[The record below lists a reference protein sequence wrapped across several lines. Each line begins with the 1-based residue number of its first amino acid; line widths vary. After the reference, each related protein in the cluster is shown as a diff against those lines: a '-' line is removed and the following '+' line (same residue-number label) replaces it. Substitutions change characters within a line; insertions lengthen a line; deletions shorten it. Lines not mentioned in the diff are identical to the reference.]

1 MSKERT
7 LIKNTA
13 IVTIGKVCT
22 QLVSFFLLPLYT
34 TFLTT
39 TEYGVVDLL
48 NTLISLLIPIL
59 TFQVDQGIF
68 RFLIDSRENEEG
80 QKKLIT
86 TITFFI
92 LRQVAIY
99 MVIFLAVSPWINNE
113 YKYFLATNLIAT
125 SCTNILLQVAR
136 GLGNNT
142 KYTVG
147 SFLSGAAT
155 IVLNVIFIAG
165 FKLGAYGMLYANLIG
180 NIVCIIYIFVSMKLY
195 KKVKRIYY
203 DKTVLKE
210 LLKYSLPLIP
220 NAISWWI
227 VNVSNRMII
236 TYFMNVSMNGIY
248 SVANKFSSVVTTIYS
263 VFNITWTESVSVNF
277 KSEDK
282 DEYFSKIFD
291 VTVRFFGALCLG
303 IIAFMPFAF
312 SILVNESFNE
322 AYMQIPILII
332 GAMFNILV
340 SFLGTIYVA
349 KKLSKEIA
357 KISLVTAVINIVIDL
372 ALINFIGLY
381 AASLS
386 TVISWLVM
394 FIYRFIDSR
403 KYVKLKVDKKI
414 VISMIIGTII
424 TLVSYYLN
432 NNILSIVVALLITI
446 YAVCINL
453 KNVNFL
459 YKAVKDKFAKR

>member
-34 TFLTT
+34 AYLTT

-68 RFLIDSRENEEG
+68 RFLIDSRDNEEG

-86 TITFFI
+86 TITFFV

-99 MVIFLAVSPWINNE
+99 MVIFLVVSPWINNE

-142 KYTVG
+142 KYTIG
-147 SFLSGAAT
+147 SFLSGVAT
-155 IVLNVIFIAG
+155 IVLNVILIAG
-165 FKLGAYGMLYANLIG
+165 FKLSAYGMLYANLIG

-312 SILVNESFNE
+312 SILVNESYNE

-332 GAMFNILV
+332 GTMFNILV

-357 KISLVTAVINIVIDL
+357 KISLVTAIINIVIDL

-414 VISMIIGTII
+414 VISMIIFTIV
-424 TLVSYYLN
+424 TLISYYLN
-432 NNILSIVVALLITI
+432 NNILSIIVALLITI

-453 KNVNFL
+453 KNVSFL

>member
-277 KSEDK
+277 KSDDK

-312 SILVNESFNE
+312 SLLVNESFNE

>member
-34 TFLTT
+34 AYLTT

-68 RFLIDSRENEEG
+68 RFLIDSRDNEEG

-86 TITFFI
+86 TITFFV

-99 MVIFLAVSPWINNE
+99 MVIFLVVSPWINNE

-142 KYTVG
+142 KYTIG
-147 SFLSGAAT
+147 SFLSGVAT
-155 IVLNVIFIAG
+155 IVLNVILIAG
-165 FKLGAYGMLYANLIG
+165 FKQGAYGMLYANLIG

-195 KKVKRIYY
+195 KKVKKIYY
-203 DKTVLKE
+203 DKAILKE
-210 LLKYSLPLIP
+210 LLRYSLPLIP

-312 SILVNESFNE
+312 SILVNESYNE

-332 GAMFNILV
+332 GTMFNILV

-357 KISLVTAVINIVIDL
+357 KISLVTAIINIVIDL

-453 KNVNFL
+453 KNVSFL
-459 YKAVKDKFAKR
+459 YKAVKDKSAKR

>member
-1 MSKERT
+1 
-7 LIKNTA
+7 
-13 IVTIGKVCT
+13 
-22 QLVSFFLLPLYT
+22 
-34 TFLTT
+34 
-39 TEYGVVDLL
+39 
-48 NTLISLLIPIL
+48 
-59 TFQVDQGIF
+59 
-68 RFLIDSRENEEG
+68 
-80 QKKLIT
+80 
-86 TITFFI
+86 
-92 LRQVAIY
+92 
-99 MVIFLAVSPWINNE
+99 
-113 YKYFLATNLIAT
+113 
-125 SCTNILLQVAR
+125 
-136 GLGNNT
+136 
-142 KYTVG
+142 
-147 SFLSGAAT
+147 
-155 IVLNVIFIAG
+155 
-165 FKLGAYGMLYANLIG
+165 
-180 NIVCIIYIFVSMKLY
+180 
-195 KKVKRIYY
+195 
-203 DKTVLKE
+203 
-210 LLKYSLPLIP
+210 
-220 NAISWWI
+220 
-227 VNVSNRMII
+227 
-236 TYFMNVSMNGIY
+236 MNVSMNGIY

-312 SILVNESFNE
+312 SILVNESYNE

-332 GAMFNILV
+332 GTMFNILV
-340 SFLGTIYVA
+340 SFLGTIYVD

-357 KISLVTAVINIVIDL
+357 KISLVTAIINIVIDL

-414 VISMIIGTII
+414 VISMIIFTIV
-424 TLVSYYLN
+424 TLISYYLN
-432 NNILSIVVALLITI
+432 NNILSIIVALLITI

-453 KNVNFL
+453 KNVSFL